1 MESADELRR
10 ILGPFGIWMPPPAA
24 IRLDAQE
31 HGRQIE
37 AAGFTSVWCPG
48 MNSVADLA
56 SVEPM
61 LAATNRLVLGT
72 GIASVWTWTP
82 AELAREANRLAAAY
96 PGRFILGLGVSHA
109 PLVESTGQAYVKPYS
124 KMVQFLDELPEVTAP
139 VVLAAL
145 GPKMLELARDRALGA
160 HPYFTPPEHTAYA
173 RRVLGPQPLLIPE
186 LAAALTPGPEGAAAA
201 RGYAKL
207 YLGLPNYTN
216 NLKRFGFT
224 DADLARPGS
233 DRLISAVVPNG
244 PVAIATRLREHLA
257 AGADHVV
264 VQLVTGDGT
273 YDAGGLRALADL
285 IAELPE
291 EETRSN
297 LI

>member
-1 MESADELRR
+1 METADELRR
-10 ILGPFGIWMPPPAA
+10 VLGPFGIWMPPPARA
-24 IRLDAQE
+24 
-31 HGRQIE
+31 GRGAEEYGREIE
-37 AAGFTSVWCPG
+37 AAGFTSVWFPG

-82 AELAREANRLAAAY
+82 AELARETNRLAAAY

-124 KMVQFLDELPEVTAP
+124 KMVQFLDELPAVTAP

-145 GPKMLELARDRALGA
+145 APKMLELSRDRTLGA
-160 HPYFTPPEHTAYA
+160 HPYFTPPEHTAFA
-173 RRVLGPQPLLIPE
+173 RRVLGAQPLLIPE
-186 LAAALTPGPEGAAAA
+186 LAAALTPGEEGAAAA
-201 RGYAKL
+201 RAYAKR
-207 YLGLPNYTN
+207 YLALPNYTS

-224 DADLARPGS
+224 DADIAGAGS
-233 DRLISAVVPNG
+233 DRLISQVVPNG
-244 PVAIATRLREHLA
+244 PVAIATRLREHRA

-264 VQLVTGDGT
+264 VQLLTEGGAF
-273 YDAGGLRALADL
+273 DAGGLRALADL

>member
-1 MESADELRR
+1 METADELRR
-10 ILGPFGIWMPPPAA
+10 VLGPVGIWMPPPAA
-24 IRLDAQE
+24 TGLDAAEYAREIQ
-31 HGRQIE
+31 
-37 AAGFTSVWCPG
+37 AAGFTSVWFPG

-61 LAATNRLVLGT
+61 LAATDRLVLGT

-145 GPKMLELARDRALGA
+145 GPKMLELSRDRTLGA

-173 RRVLGPQPLLIPE
+173 RRVLGAQPLVIPE
-186 LAAALTPGPEGAAAA
+186 LAAALAPGEEGAAAA
-201 RGYAKL
+201 RAYAKM

-224 DADLARPGS
+224 DADIASGGS
-233 DRLISAVVPNG
+233 DRLMSAVVPNG

-257 AGADHVV
+257 AGADHVL
-264 VQLVTGDGT
+264 VQLVTEGGT
-273 YDAGGLRALADL
+273 FDAGGLRALADL
-285 IAELPE
+285 VAELPE
-291 EETRSN
+291 EVTRSN
-297 LI
+297 LT

>member
-1 MESADELRR
+1 METADELRR
-10 ILGPFGIWMPPPAA
+10 VLGPFGIWMPPPARA
-24 IRLDAQE
+24 
-31 HGRQIE
+31 GRGAEEYGREIE
-37 AAGFTSVWCPG
+37 AAGFTSVWFPG

-82 AELAREANRLAAAY
+82 AELARETNRLAAAY

-124 KMVQFLDELPEVTAP
+124 KMVQFLDELPAVTAP

-145 GPKMLELARDRALGA
+145 APKMLELSRDRTLGA
-160 HPYFTPPEHTAYA
+160 HPYFTPPEHTAFA
-173 RRVLGPQPLLIPE
+173 RRVLGAQPLLIPE
-186 LAAALTPGPEGAAAA
+186 LAAALTPGEEGAAAA
-201 RGYAKL
+201 RAYAKR
-207 YLGLPNYTN
+207 YLALPNYTS

-224 DADLARPGS
+224 DADIAGPGS
-233 DRLISAVVPNG
+233 DRLISQVVPNG
-244 PVAIATRLREHLA
+244 PVAIATRLREHRA

-264 VQLVTGDGT
+264 VQLLTEGGAF
-273 YDAGGLRALADL
+273 DAGGLRALADL

>member
-1 MESADELRR
+1 METADELRR
-10 ILGPFGIWMPPPAA
+10 VLGPFGIWMPPPARA
-24 IRLDAQE
+24 
-31 HGRQIE
+31 GRGAHEYGREIE
-37 AAGFTSVWCPG
+37 AAGFTSVWFPG

-82 AELAREANRLAAAY
+82 AELARETNRLAAAY

-124 KMVQFLDELPEVTAP
+124 KMVQFLDELPAVTAP

-145 GPKMLELARDRALGA
+145 APKMLELSRDRTLGA
-160 HPYFTPPEHTAYA
+160 HPYFTPPEHTAFA
-173 RRVLGPQPLLIPE
+173 RRVLGAQPLLIPE
-186 LAAALTPGPEGAAAA
+186 LAAALAPGEEGAAAA
-201 RGYAKL
+201 RAYAKR
-207 YLGLPNYTN
+207 YLALPNYTS

-224 DADLARPGS
+224 DADIAGPGS
-233 DRLISAVVPNG
+233 DRLISRVVPNG
-244 PVAIATRLREHLA
+244 PVALATRLREHRA

-264 VQLVTGDGT
+264 VQLVTEGGAF
-273 YDAGGLRALADL
+273 DAGGLRALADL

-291 EETRSN
+291 EEMRSN
-297 LI
+297 LT